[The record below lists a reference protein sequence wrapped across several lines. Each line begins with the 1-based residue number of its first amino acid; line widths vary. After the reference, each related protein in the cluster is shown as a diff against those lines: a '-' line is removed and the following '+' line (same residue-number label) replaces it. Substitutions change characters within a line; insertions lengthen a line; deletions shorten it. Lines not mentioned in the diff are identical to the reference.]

1 MGIALLLLWILL
13 PVFVKSLLY
22 RGMDLFYAPVETMA
36 AKGGEMQDYWALRLQ
51 SKNKLIEDYRD
62 LSRKQSHDRMKLN
75 QMMSINLYVN
85 RLEHLLSM
93 SPVRD
98 YQPVYA
104 RVIRRDT
111 NAWFETI
118 EIDKGELD
126 GVRKG
131 QAVVFLEGLVGR
143 ISEVRSHAATV
154 TLVSSP
160 LFRITVNTPNDD
172 RPISFSGNGQ
182 LIWEPP
188 TASARHI
195 PQDVVADAD
204 SPTQLFTSGLG
215 GGLPAGIPV
224 GELISV
230 EAELEGL
237 FKKGE
242 VRLSDGLNSLR
253 EVAVL
258 IPLEKGN

>member
-1 MGIALLLLWILL
+1 MGIGLLLLWILL
-13 PVFVKSLLY
+13 PVFVKNLLY
-22 RGMDLFYAPVETMA
+22 RGMDLFHAPVETLA
-36 AKGGEMQDYWALRLQ
+36 AKGGELQDYWALRLR
-51 SKNKLIEDYRD
+51 SKNEWIEAYRE

-85 RLEHLLSM
+85 RLEHLLAM
-93 SPVRD
+93 NPVRD

-111 NAWFETI
+111 NAWFEVI
-118 EIDKGELD
+118 VIDKGDLD

-143 ISEVRSHAATV
+143 VSEVRSQTATV

-160 LFRITVNTPNDD
+160 LFRITVNTPHDD

-182 LIWEPP
+182 LVWEPP
-188 TASARHI
+188 TASAHHI
-195 PQDVVADAD
+195 PQDVEADED
-204 SPTQLFTSGLG
+204 NPLQLFTSGLG
-215 GGLPAGIPV
+215 GGLPAGICV

-230 EAELEGL
+230 EPELEGL

-242 VRLSDGLNSLR
+242 VRLSEGLNSLR

-258 IPLEKGN
+258 IPLEQGN